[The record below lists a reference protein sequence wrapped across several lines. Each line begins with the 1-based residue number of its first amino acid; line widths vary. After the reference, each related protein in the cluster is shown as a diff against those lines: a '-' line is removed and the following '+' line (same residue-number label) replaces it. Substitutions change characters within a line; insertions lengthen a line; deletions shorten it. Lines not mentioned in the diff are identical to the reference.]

1 MSRRRASVTVTL
13 LLAAAACENA
23 ASPGRQAGYDV
34 DLQQTGL
41 VFRWQGDRLPVRYW
55 VAGDAGVVADFV
67 RDGLRVWERQFLYGE
82 YRGIIVTDSTRAD
95 VIVRVAPGTPPAGGV
110 TETLPVIGACD
121 GVTSFDLDDADALVG
136 PFQMRVTWD
145 ARYPDADVVNCLER
159 VTIHEL
165 GHTLGLFAHS
175 TSELDLMHPN
185 PRVRVP
191 SPVDRATVEI
201 LYHTAPTIGP
211 PRVD

>member
-1 MSRRRASVTVTL
+1 
-13 LLAAAACENA
+13 
-23 ASPGRQAGYDV
+23 
-34 DLQQTGL
+34 
-41 VFRWQGDRLPVRYW
+41 
-55 VAGDAGVVADFV
+55 
-67 RDGLRVWERQFLYGE
+67 
-82 YRGIIVTDSTRAD
+82 
-95 VIVRVAPGTPPAGGV
+95 
-110 TETLPVIGACD
+110 
-121 GVTSFDLDDADALVG
+121 
-136 PFQMRVTWD
+136 MRVTWD

-191 SPVDRATVEI
+191 SPADRATAEI